1 MDEQMTT
8 QMVTAEPAEELQRA
22 FLIKVYGWMTAGLM
36 MTGIV
41 SLLTLS
47 VPGLTELVFSSRWG
61 FLGLVVV
68 QLGLVVYLSAR
79 IDKMS
84 AMTATMVFVGYS
96 ALTGL
101 TLSLVF
107 LVYTAASLASTFFVT
122 AGTFGA
128 MSAYGLITR
137 RDLSGLE
144 VERIAE
150 GGKQRLKILAVGL
163 VSSHRR
169 AKCRFGLRHQS
180 FAKNPELL
188 GGSFG
193 HHILVLHFR
202 LAPPD
207 LRIQLSGCALT
218 VCGGL
223 RQFGAAAATIGQRDR
238 KGEHVIVAELAVRVL
253 IQVLQPEVGPKF
265 LLRQLCLKIGALHQP
280 LARVDLRIILPRLLQ
295 QLRRALRKRP
305 LTQRLGHYVR

>member
-1 MDEQMTT
+1 MTT
-8 QMVTAEPAEELQRA
+8 RMVTAEQAEELQRA

-137 RDLSGLE
+137 RDLSGLGSFLMMGLIGM
-144 VERIAE
+144 VLASVVNMFFANSTLYWITTYIGIFIFVGLTAYDTQKIRQMGALALE
-150 GGKQRLKILAVGL
+150 GGETEQKGAIMGALRLYLDFINL
-163 VSSHRR
+163 
-169 AKCRFGLRHQS
+169 
-180 FAKNPELL
+180 
-188 GGSFG
+188 
-193 HHILVLHFR
+193 
-202 LAPPD
+202 
-207 LRIQLSGCALT
+207 
-218 VCGGL
+218 
-223 RQFGAAAATIGQRDR
+223 
-238 KGEHVIVAELAVRVL
+238 
-253 IQVLQPEVGPKF
+253 F
-265 LLRQLCLKIGALHQP
+265 LLL
-280 LARVDLRIILPRLLQ
+280 LRLMGN
-295 QLRRALRKRP
+295 RK
-305 LTQRLGHYVR
+305 

>member
-1 MDEQMTT
+1 MTT
-8 QMVTAEPAEELQRA
+8 QMVTAEQAEELQRA

-137 RDLSGLE
+137 RDLSGLGSFLMMGLIGM
-144 VERIAE
+144 VLASVVNMFFANSTLYWITTYIGIFIFVGLTAYDTQKIRQMGALALE
-150 GGKQRLKILAVGL
+150 GGETEQKGAIMGALRLYLDFINL
-163 VSSHRR
+163 
-169 AKCRFGLRHQS
+169 
-180 FAKNPELL
+180 
-188 GGSFG
+188 
-193 HHILVLHFR
+193 
-202 LAPPD
+202 
-207 LRIQLSGCALT
+207 
-218 VCGGL
+218 
-223 RQFGAAAATIGQRDR
+223 
-238 KGEHVIVAELAVRVL
+238 
-253 IQVLQPEVGPKF
+253 F
-265 LLRQLCLKIGALHQP
+265 LLL
-280 LARVDLRIILPRLLQ
+280 LRLMGN
-295 QLRRALRKRP
+295 RK
-305 LTQRLGHYVR
+305 